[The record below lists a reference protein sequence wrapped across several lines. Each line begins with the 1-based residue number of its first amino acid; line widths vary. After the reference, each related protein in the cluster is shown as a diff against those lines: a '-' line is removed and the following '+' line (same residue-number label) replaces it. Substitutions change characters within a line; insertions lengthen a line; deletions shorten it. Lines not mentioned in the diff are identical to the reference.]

1 MAAIC
6 IFMTI
11 WGTKLCMSTW
21 NQFMAALPDLRVGVT
36 YLPIP
41 VGGLL
46 TLIFVVEK
54 LLLGDQSKRR
64 VVQFDLVEE
73 SEGAV

>member
-36 YLPIP
+36 YLRSPW
-41 VGGLL
+41 
-46 TLIFVVEK
+46 
-54 LLLGDQSKRR
+54 
-64 VVQFDLVEE
+64 
-73 SEGAV
+73 AVC

>member
-1 MAAIC
+1 
-6 IFMTI
+6 MTTTHPVDEMLPPQPDMC
-11 WGTKLCMSTW
+11 GL
-21 NQFMAALPDLRVGVT
+21 AALPDLRVGVT

-54 LLLGDQSKRR
+54 LLLGDQSNRKAVR
-64 VVQFDLVEE
+64 FDQVEE
-73 SEGAV
+73 SEGAA